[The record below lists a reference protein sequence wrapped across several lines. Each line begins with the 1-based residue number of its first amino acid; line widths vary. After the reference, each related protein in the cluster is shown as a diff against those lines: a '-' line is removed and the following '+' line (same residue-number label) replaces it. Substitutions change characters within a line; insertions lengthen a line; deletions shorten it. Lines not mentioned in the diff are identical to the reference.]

1 MLKVEFQETGP
12 VLTLRMEGR
21 LVGRFAEDAKQLVIR
36 SKVTN
41 GLLVDLSEVSFVD
54 AAGEEVLS
62 WLGRMGGLFLAESA
76 YSLDVCERLRLP
88 VAQKRPRHLP
98 HAM

>member
-1 MLKVEFQETGP
+1 MLKVEFHETGH
-12 VLTLRMEGR
+12 VWTLRMEGR
-21 LVGRFAEDAKQLVIR
+21 FVGRFAEDARELVIR
-36 SKVTN
+36 SKIPA
-41 GLLVDLSEVSFVD
+41 GLLIDLSEVTFVD

-62 WLGRMGGLFLAESA
+62 WLGRFGGIFLAESA

-88 VAQKRPRHLP
+88 VAQKQPGHLP